1 MPEPIIASKQSIEQL
16 FDGAAAAYDRTGPS
30 LFARWGARLVEL
42 MASEPGAHV
51 LDVATGR
58 GAVLLPAAQR
68 VGPNGR
74 VVGIDLSAAMVEET
88 EAAAAAQNLTPA
100 YAGVTVHRMD
110 AEHLDFPD
118 ASFDAVTCAFAIFLF
133 PAQDMALSEMARVCK
148 PGGLIGLSIFG
159 RTPPPFD
166 PGWSIFG
173 RLATAYGVSVRLPQ
187 RVALTHG
194 EFKALLGQAGLQDI
208 EIHDETTDA
217 IYATEED
224 WWAFQHTLGTRAT
237 ILAMDEATRMRF
249 KEDYLAKMRPLFRA
263 DGLHLPVNVLYAVAR
278 P

>member
-42 MASEPGAHV
+42 MAPEPGAHV

-58 GAVLLPAAQR
+58 GAVLLPTAHR
-68 VGPNGR
+68 VGPGGH
-74 VVGIDLSAAMVEET
+74 VVGIDLSAAMVEE
-88 EAAAAAQNLTPA
+88 AAADAATRKLSQ
-100 YAGVTVHRMD
+100 VTVRKMD
-110 AEHLDFPD
+110 AEHLDFPN
-118 ASFDAVTCAFAIFLF
+118 ASFHAVACAFAIFLF
-133 PAQDMALSEMARVCK
+133 PAQNAALSEMARVCK

-173 RLATAYGVSVRLPQ
+173 NLAMKYGFSVRLPQ
-187 RVALTHG
+187 RAALSPDNL
-194 EFKALLGQAGLQDI
+194 EALLDQNGFHDVQI
-208 EIHDETTDA
+208 TSEITDA
-217 IYATEED
+217 VYTNEED
-224 WWAFQHTLGTRAT
+224 WWAFQLTLGTRAT
-237 ILAMDEATRMRF
+237 VLAMDKETHTRF
-249 KEDYLAKMRPLFRA
+249 KEDYLVKMRPLFRA

>member
-16 FDGAAAAYDRTGPS
+16 FDDAAAAYDRVGPS
-30 LFARWGARLVEL
+30 IFARWGARLVEL
-42 MASEPGAHV
+42 MALKPGAHV

-88 EAAAAAQNLTPA
+88 EAIVHSTITPGYAA
-100 YAGVTVHRMD
+100 VTVRRMD
-110 AEHLDFPD
+110 AEQLDFPD
-118 ASFDAVTCAFAIFLF
+118 ASFDAVACAFAVFLF
-133 PAQDMALSEMARVCK
+133 PAQVTALSEMARVCK
-148 PGGLIGLSIFG
+148 PGGRIGLSVFG
-159 RTPPPFD
+159 RNPPPFD

-173 RLATAYGVSVRLPQ
+173 HLATAYGVSLRLPQ
-187 RVALTHG
+187 RAALTQG
-194 EFKALLGQAGLQDI
+194 EFKSLLSQAGLQDI

-249 KEDYLAKMRPLFRA
+249 REEYLAKMRPLFRA

-278 P
+278 V